1 MYTDFYKL
9 KEKPFNLTPSPRF
22 LYLGEVHKE
31 ALALLAYGVTERKGF
46 ILLTGEVG
54 TGKSTMVQALLAGLD
69 KDVQCVYISNPLF
82 SAQDLMSYLASKTFH
97 TRLTIKSK
105 ANFLISFEDFLKQRL
120 QDQKNFVLIIDE
132 AQKLSFELL
141 EEIRLLSNME
151 TADNKL
157 INIFLVGQPEL
168 NHNLSQPRCRPLFQ
182 RISVRYH
189 IRPLDLE
196 DSQEYITTRLKIA
209 GSENGQLFSK
219 SAIKAIY
226 QYSKGYPRVIN
237 ILADNA
243 LLLGYSRGKK
253 RLTPAIVK
261 ECYEDMKLDG
271 SMSEEREE
279 NKTPYEVKKVAPKS
293 SRGYWKWAVVLLLI
307 SAFAFVNAKKGQN
320 IIREMVTAVSVP
332 FQEKPA
338 EEVNNKVFPVEGGA
352 EVKVQEDVREV
363 VEVAEKTETQD
374 VSVPEETEKRTTDR
388 EEDTGIFTM
397 QKDEEFDEVPP
408 LIREKDEAT
417 WTTIV
422 VKEGDTL
429 AALATRH
436 YGRVDPSILG
446 LLKRNNPEIKNID
459 LINVGQKIIF
469 PPLSKSYQRPTFTVH
484 VASFKPFQHAQRLFQ
499 KLVKE
504 GHEAY
509 ILPVYAPRK
518 GKIFRVTIG
527 NFEDSKKAQSY
538 SEKIQENKVS
548 EYARVIQVEMR

>member
-1 MYTDFYKL
+1 M

-105 ANFLISFEDFLKQRL
+105 ANFLISFEDFLRQRL

-168 NHNLSQPRCRPLFQ
+168 NDNLSQPRCRPLLQ
-182 RISVRYH
+182 RISIRYH

-209 GSENGQLFSK
+209 GSENGHKIFSK
-219 SAIKAIY
+219 SVIKAIY
-226 QYSKGYPRVIN
+226 QYSQGYPRVIN
-237 ILADNA
+237 ILADNS
-243 LLLGYSRGKK
+243 LLLGYSREKK

-261 ECYEDMKLDG
+261 ECYEDMKLEG

-279 NKTPYEVKKVAPKS
+279 GRGPSEVKKVAPES
-293 SRGYWKWAVVLLLI
+293 SGGYWKWAVVLLVIL
-307 SAFAFVNAKKGQN
+307 AFAFVNTQKGQD
-320 IIREMVTAVSVP
+320 IIRHMVSVVSVP
-332 FQEKPA
+332 FQENLA
-338 EEVNNKVFPVEGGA
+338 EEVSSQVLPVEEGS
-352 EVKVQEDVREV
+352 EVKRQEETR
-363 VEVAEKTETQD
+363 EVAEVAAKTDAED
-374 VSVPEETEKRTTDR
+374 LSAPEETEKKARDR
-388 EEDTGIFTM
+388 EEDTVSLTM
-397 QKDEEFDEVPP
+397 KEERLDESLP
-408 LIREKDEAT
+408 LSQEQEET
-417 WTTIV
+417 SWTTIV

-436 YGRVDPSILG
+436 YGRVDTSVLG
-446 LLKRNNPEIKNID
+446 VLKKNNPEINNIN
-459 LINVGQKIIF
+459 LINVGQKINL
-469 PPLSKSYQRPTFTVH
+469 PPLSRSYQGPTFTVH
-484 VASFKPFQHAQRLFQ
+484 IASFKPFQHAQRLFQ
-499 KLVKE
+499 KLVRE
-504 GHEAY
+504 GYEAY
-509 ILPVYAPRK
+509 ILPVYVPQK

-527 NFEDSKKAQSY
+527 NFEDSKNAQNY
-538 SEKIQENKVS
+538 SAKIQENKVS
-548 EYARVIQVEMR
+548 EYARVIQIEMR

>member
-1 MYTDFYKL
+1 MYTDFYNL

-82 SAQDLMSYLASKTFH
+82 STQDLMSYLASKTFH

-105 ANFLISFEDFLKQRL
+105 ANFLISFEDFLRQRL

-168 NHNLSQPRCRPLFQ
+168 NDNLSQPRCRPLLQ

-209 GSENGQLFSK
+209 GSENGHKIFSK
-219 SAIKAIY
+219 SVIKAIY
-226 QYSKGYPRVIN
+226 QYSQGYPRLIN
-237 ILADNA
+237 ILADNS

-261 ECYEDMKLDG
+261 ECYEDMKLEG

-279 NKTPYEVKKVAPKS
+279 GRGPFEVKKVAPAS
-293 SRGYWKWAVVLLLI
+293 SARYWRWAVVLLVIL
-307 SAFAFVNAKKGQN
+307 AFAFVNTKKGQN
-320 IIREMVTAVSVP
+320 IVRHMVSVVSVP
-332 FQEKPA
+332 FQENLA
-338 EEVNNKVFPVEGGA
+338 EEVNRQVLSVVATSVPALQYTRVPGFFYVAPTTLGGA
-352 EVKVQEDVREV
+352 LHCLY
-363 VEVAEKTETQD
+363 
-374 VSVPEETEKRTTDR
+374 
-388 EEDTGIFTM
+388 M
-397 QKDEEFDEVPP
+397 Q
-408 LIREKDEAT
+408 IRVCVCVCVCGCPIWAT
-417 WTTIV
+417 ISTC
-422 VKEGDTL
+422 G
-429 AALATRH
+429 TR
-436 YGRVDPSILG
+436 
-446 LLKRNNPEIKNID
+446 
-459 LINVGQKIIF
+459 
-469 PPLSKSYQRPTFTVH
+469 
-484 VASFKPFQHAQRLFQ
+484 
-499 KLVKE
+499 
-504 GHEAY
+504 
-509 ILPVYAPRK
+509 
-518 GKIFRVTIG
+518 
-527 NFEDSKKAQSY
+527 
-538 SEKIQENKVS
+538 
-548 EYARVIQVEMR
+548 